1 MKRLGFFMSAVISG
15 LSLPATAL
23 VPREPVRSPAQSD
36 RERMRSDW
44 IAVGDT
50 MRIVIDREKRTV
62 NR

>member
-1 MKRLGFFMSAVISG
+1 MSAVISG
-15 LSLPATAL
+15 LSLPATVL